1 MRFARGSPWRPAA
14 SAASS
19 QRRGVWAA
27 ADVGVADGRRL
38 AVRAGERDLPGAER
52 LVGARDLRLRLL
64 AGKPAEV
71 RAADADAGQD
81 PAVVLL
87 TPRVQDAGADAGGEQ
102 EAQDER
108 DAEAEGERP
117 SAPRRCRRLA
127 VGHGRR
133 ERQDRHG
140 IDDRLGAVRPWLGRG
155 IRPWLGDVRP
165 CPGRRIGPRRERG
178 IVRCA
183 PSDAWAVSSAAGD
196 GSASSGPASRRT
208 SAASSGSPAGVS
220 MAAVGASAGWSAAE
234 SGRSVIRGSGAIAT
248 IGADDLVGVERGGHG
263 TRVFLKSLGRSEREP
278 VRDDPQGPCVTFPVS
293 QVAQPPRRR
302 TTIRRFGS
310 SPIDCVATCG

>member
-19 QRRGVWAA
+19 QRRGVGAA

-52 LVGARDLRLRLL
+52 PVGVRDLRLRLL
-64 AGKPAEV
+64 AGEPAEF

-87 TPRVQDAGADAGGEQ
+87 APCVQDAGADADGEQ

-117 SAPRRCRRLA
+117 SAPRPCRGLA
-127 VGHGRR
+127 VGHGGREGQRPARHRR
-133 ERQDRHG
+133 SG
-140 IDDRLGAVRPWLGRG
+140 SAV
-155 IRPWLGDVRP
+155 GDVVRRGGSVGS
-165 CPGRRIGPRRERG
+165 PGIGRADRQAR
-178 IVRCA
+178 VA
-183 PSDAWAVSSAAGD
+183 SATAGE
-196 GSASSGPASRRT
+196 GSATAGEGSRRT

-220 MAAVGASAGWSAAE
+220 PSGVEALAAASAAE
-234 SGRSVIRGSGAIAT
+234 LGRSVIRCSYAVGPAPGSRPWRPRHFARAREKCHPT
-248 IGADDLVGVERGGHG
+248 VGSAGGTG
-263 TRVFLKSLGRSEREP
+263 TRDALQTLRGRTFNCSL
-278 VRDDPQGPCVTFPVS
+278 
-293 QVAQPPRRR
+293 
-302 TTIRRFGS
+302 
-310 SPIDCVATCG
+310 ATQ